1 MNRSDKIFLVIL
13 IIVSIALYGSIRF
26 LVETSTSSQKVAV
39 VTYKS
44 KEVLRIDMSKDGTY
58 VVDGTLGDV
67 IIEVKAN
74 KIRVQEETSP
84 YNICSIQGWVEYA
97 KIPIV
102 CLPNHIM
109 IMIEAQ
115 GDDHDE
121 DITVR

>member
-67 IIEVKAN
+67 IIEVKDN

-109 IMIEAQ
+109 IMIEAK
-115 GDDHDE
+115 GEDHDE